1 MGLFIVVL
9 LNFIRSMI
17 GIEDW
22 VFLVEK
28 IEIYWYLVVCDGLLC
43 FCFKLGKLDIF
54 ENIFKKYF

>member
-1 MGLFIVVL
+1 
-9 LNFIRSMI
+9 MI

-28 IEIYWYLVVCDGLLC
+28 IEIYWYLVVCDGLLY
-43 FCFKLGKLDIF
+43 FCFKSGKLDIF